1 MNEEKNGVP
10 LPQGLAGCLQEC
22 RWTWDIRTH
31 AMKRRTLTQTHIA
44 LPHTSPARCPR
55 RPSVLASVLASVH
68 SAQPSQ
74 KQKNANVHGSDPG
87 KTLRVTATGQLPAL
101 TPETARASQVHS
113 FAKAVH
119 ELLLR
124 DANTNNDHHVPS
136 ELEMFGFAFDIVR
149 RIRAIDGTALVALV
163 FLERL
168 LTNVNELKVTARNW
182 QALVTTAILLASKV
196 CDDTSMVNV
205 DFADF
210 LPFSLKEINHWERR
224 FLAGIEYNVSC
235 SIVQYNSA
243 LFRAMGPSI
252 HAATGPGA
260 DTDHLEASKVAADW
274 PRVLRRVFSAQPHM
288 LRCE

>member
-1 MNEEKNGVP
+1 
-10 LPQGLAGCLQEC
+10 
-22 RWTWDIRTH
+22 
-31 AMKRRTLTQTHIA
+31 
-44 LPHTSPARCPR
+44 
-55 RPSVLASVLASVH
+55 
-68 SAQPSQ
+68 
-74 KQKNANVHGSDPG
+74 
-87 KTLRVTATGQLPAL
+87 
-101 TPETARASQVHS
+101 VHS
-113 FAKAVH
+113 FVKAVH
-119 ELLLR
+119 ELLQR
-124 DANTNNDHHVPS
+124 GEHAAAAAAADDVKDYTVPS

-168 LTNVNELKVTARNW
+168 LANVNELKVTARNW

-224 FLAGIEYNVSC
+224 FLAGLEYNVSC
-235 SIVQYNSA
+235 SIVQYNGA

-252 HAATGPGA
+252 HAAAAAATAPGG
-260 DTDHLEASKVAADW
+260 DKDLEAKLR
-274 PRVLRRVFSAQPHM
+274 PRRAFSAQPHM